1 MGGVLEGIRVLDF
14 GRYIAG
20 PYCAALLGDMGAEVI
35 RIEKIAGSED
45 RYTAPV
51 GEGADG
57 EEMVGAGYLQ
67 MNRNK
72 LGLTLNPMK
81 PEGREI
87 VKKLVATADIVIA
100 NLPPETLKAMGLD
113 YDSLCESKPDI
124 ILTTVSAFGH
134 GGPYSHRVGF
144 DGVGQA
150 MSGSVYMAGAPGQ
163 PQRAIGPYV
172 DFGTAISTA
181 FGTMAA
187 LMERQ
192 RTGQGQ
198 QVTGALLGTALT
210 VFNSFLIEQALAKP
224 DRIATGNR
232 GQTSAPADVYKC
244 RDGWL
249 MVQVVGQPLYE
260 RWANLMG
267 EENWVT
273 DLRFKDDIG
282 RGDNGEAISE
292 RMAAWC
298 AERDV
303 QDAIAILDE
312 ARIPCGPIYSPQ
324 QALDD
329 PHIKA
334 MQFMKDIDYPGTP
347 GAAPVADTPVR
358 LSKSEAGIRRR
369 PPTLGEH
376 TDQILGEL
384 GYGPDEVAALREK
397 RVV

>member
-150 MSGSVYMAGAPGQ
+150 MSGSVYMAGTPAQ

-232 GQTSAPADVYKC
+232 GQTSAPADIYKC

-267 EENWVT
+267 EESWIS
-273 DLRFKDDIG
+273 DPRFKDDIG
-282 RGDNGEAISE
+282 RGDNGAAISE

-303 QDAIAILDE
+303 QDAIAVLDE

-329 PHIKA
+329 PHINA
-334 MQFMKDIDYPGTP
+334 MQFMKPVEYPGTP
-347 GAAPVADTPVR
+347 TAAPVADTPVR

-376 TDQILGEL
+376 TDKILTEL
-384 GYGPDEVAALREK
+384 GYGPDEIAALREK

>member
-1 MGGVLEGIRVLDF
+1 
-14 GRYIAG
+14 
-20 PYCAALLGDMGAEVI
+20 
-35 RIEKIAGSED
+35 
-45 RYTAPV
+45 
-51 GEGADG
+51 
-57 EEMVGAGYLQ
+57 
-67 MNRNK
+67 
-72 LGLTLNPMK
+72 
-81 PEGREI
+81 
-87 VKKLVATADIVIA
+87 
-100 NLPPETLKAMGLD
+100 
-113 YDSLCESKPDI
+113 
-124 ILTTVSAFGH
+124 
-134 GGPYSHRVGF
+134 
-144 DGVGQA
+144 
-150 MSGSVYMAGAPGQ
+150 
-163 PQRAIGPYV
+163 
-172 DFGTAISTA
+172 
-181 FGTMAA
+181 MAA

-192 RTGQGQ
+192 RTGQGH

-244 RDGWL
+244 RDGLL

-267 EENWVT
+267 EESWIT
-273 DLRFKDDIG
+273 DPRFKDDIG

-298 AERDV
+298 ADRDV

-334 MQFMKDIDYPGTP
+334 MQFMKDVAYPGTP
-347 GAAPVADTPVR
+347 AAAPVADTPVR
-358 LSKSEAGIRRR
+358 LSKSQTGIRRR

-384 GYGPDEVAALREK
+384 GYGPDEIAALREK